1 MNREEVKVPPATIAF
16 KRKKYIVKA
25 KQLYTT
31 SSCSIIAWL
40 SLNEEDF
47 NEDQTPDKCL
57 IWIGFK
63 DELDK
68 RYNELGKDSRALSE
82 QYINEFREVNNKT
95 IKNIFEITDNDV
107 AQSMFWSIE
116 NFICSIIVK
125 L

>member
-1 MNREEVKVPPATIAF
+1 MKKEETKVPTANIAL

-25 KQLYTT
+25 KQLYT
-31 SSCSIIAWL
+31 SSSSSIIAWL

-47 NEDQTPDKCL
+47 NEDQTSDKCL

-68 RYNELGKDSRALSE
+68 RYNELNKDYRVLSE
-82 QYINEFREVNNKT
+82 QYINEFRAVNKKT
-95 IKNIFEITDNDV
+95 IQHIYEITDNDV
-107 AQSMFWSIE
+107 AQNMFWSIE
-116 NFICSIIVK
+116 NFICSLTVK